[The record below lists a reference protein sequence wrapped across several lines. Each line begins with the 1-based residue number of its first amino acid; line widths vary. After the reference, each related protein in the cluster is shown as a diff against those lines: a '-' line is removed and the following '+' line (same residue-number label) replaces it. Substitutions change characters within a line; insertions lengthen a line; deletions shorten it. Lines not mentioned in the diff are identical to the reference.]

1 MSYQLKNSVVCMLK
15 KSQSNQAATAPVRE
29 AIHQTQEQRTG
40 AMRARLLEATL
51 ELIAEQGW
59 AQTSTLKI
67 CQRAE
72 VSRGAQ
78 THHFPTKDS
87 LLIAAVK
94 EIVARYQQELE
105 SATEQPA
112 SRERS
117 LEGLFDFL
125 WDACFEGNLLNCWME
140 VMVAARTDDALRP
153 AVRETDSNAIE
164 SMRALGARCEAQGVP
179 TKFYAA
185 DLTELTVYLLRG
197 MVVHRGVHVAM
208 GDKQRL
214 FKIWKTLVL

>member
-1 MSYQLKNSVVCMLK
+1 MLK
-15 KSQSNQAATAPVRE
+15 KSQSKYPPKVAGKATNR
-29 AIHQTQEQRTG
+29 QTQEQRAD

-51 ELIAEQGW
+51 ELIAEEGW

-67 CQRAE
+67 CARAG

-87 LLIAAVK
+87 LLIAAVR
-94 EIVARYQQELE
+94 EIVLRYQKELE
-105 SATEQPA
+105 NASDQGS
-112 SRERS
+112 SRERR
-117 LEGLFDFL
+117 LEELFDFL

-153 AVRETDSNAIE
+153 AVRETDFNAIE
-164 SMRALGARCEAQGVP
+164 SMRALGARCESHDLSG
-179 TKFYAA
+179 KISAA

-197 MVVHRGVHVAM
+197 MVVHRGVHLED
-208 GDKQRL
+208 GDKLRL
-214 FKIWKTLVL
+214 FKIWKQLVLPSR